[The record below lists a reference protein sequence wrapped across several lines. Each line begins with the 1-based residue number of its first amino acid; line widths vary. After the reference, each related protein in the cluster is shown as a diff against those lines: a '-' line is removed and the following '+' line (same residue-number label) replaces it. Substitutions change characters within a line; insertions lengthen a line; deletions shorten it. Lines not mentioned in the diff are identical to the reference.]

1 MVEGREVENG
11 HFNQNRGSGELGI
24 MLRLALHTAI
34 VLEFL
39 SLLERNKL
47 FRLRYYTVG
56 EENGLRE
63 KTH

>member
-24 MLRLALHTAI
+24 MLRLALHTVI

-39 SLLERNKL
+39 SLFERNKL